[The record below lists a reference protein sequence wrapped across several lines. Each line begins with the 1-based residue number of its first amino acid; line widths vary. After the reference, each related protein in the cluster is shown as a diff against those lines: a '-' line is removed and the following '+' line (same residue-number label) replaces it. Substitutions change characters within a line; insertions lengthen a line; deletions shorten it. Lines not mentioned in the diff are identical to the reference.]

1 VSSANHRLRVAVI
14 GCGLIGKRRA
24 REVTA
29 HPQTTLAWAID
40 LDPVVAAEVA
50 AMAGAKS
57 GTDWTEAIADSSV
70 DVVVVA
76 TPNGLLSQIA
86 ASSLRAGKHVL
97 LEKPMGRNLREAL
110 EIRDAAAA
118 AGKVVKVGFNHRFHP
133 AISEAHRRFSA
144 GEIGALIN
152 IRARYGHGG
161 RPGYEKEWR
170 GNAELAGGGELTD
183 QGVHILDLAYWFA
196 GQATEIFC
204 RTQSAVWPIEPLE
217 DNGFAILT
225 YPGVIVS
232 FHTSWTQWR
241 NVFSFEVFGTLGS
254 LSVEGLGKSY
264 GEEKLTQAVRK
275 PEGGP
280 PELEEIVYADDDR
293 SWKREWQ
300 DFVGAIL
307 DNKPYFGTPDDGVAV
322 MRMLDACYRSA
333 ASAAAARVQEDA

>member
-1 VSSANHRLRVAVI
+1 VSSANRLRVAVV

-24 REVTA
+24 REVAA

-40 LDPVVAAEVA
+40 LAPAAAAEVTA
-50 AMAGAKS
+50 IWGGKS
-57 GTDWTEAIADSSV
+57 GTDWKEAVADSSV
-70 DVVVVA
+70 DIVVVA

-86 ASSLRAGKHVL
+86 ASSLRVGKHVL

-144 GEIGALIN
+144 GKIGSLIN
-152 IRARYGHGG
+152 IRACYGHGG

-183 QGVHILDLAYWFA
+183 QGVHVLDLVNWFA
-196 GQATEIFC
+196 GQATEVFC
-204 RTQSAVWPIEPLE
+204 RTQSAVWPIGPLE
-217 DNGFAILT
+217 DNGFAILM
-225 YPGVIVS
+225 YPGVVVS

-241 NVFSFEVFGTLGS
+241 NVFSFDVFGTLGS

-275 PEGGP
+275 SEGGP
-280 PELEEIVYADDDR
+280 PELEEIVYANDDG

-300 DFVGAIL
+300 DFLGAIL

-333 ASAAAARVQEDA
+333 GSAAPVRVQEDA